1 MNKTVFSVLI
11 WNFLKI
17 NADIYEI
24 VLYSHK
30 YVFSGTLP
38 EVLTTGNVNQILN
51 MCLEKQKY
59 LNFVYIVIPFI
70 LNISHYSSLVSE

>member
-1 MNKTVFSVLI
+1 M
-11 WNFLKI
+11 KI

-24 VLYSHK
+24 ALYSYK

-51 MCLEKQKY
+51 MCIEKQKY
-59 LNFVYIVIPFI
+59 LNFVYFIIVIPLI
-70 LNISHYSSLVSE
+70 LNISHDSSLVSE